1 MYIVGMMQPN
11 FKDSRAIIYAPM
23 AGISDS
29 PARRIA
35 RKFGADFT
43 FSELI
48 SAEGFIRGGRQS
60 INLAKFDYTERPI
73 GLQIFG
79 SNPES
84 MSLAARILAQQNPT
98 FIDINFGCPA
108 RKVVDKNG
116 GSSVLKNLELLKEI
130 VDKVISA
137 VKIPVTVKMR
147 AGWDDDSIVHLKAGE
162 IIESCG
168 ASAIAL
174 HPRTRAQGFSGK
186 ADWSL
191 IRELKNA
198 VKIPVI
204 GNGDIAGPED
214 ALRMFNET
222 GCDAV
227 MIGRA
232 SIGNPWIFNQI
243 KFYLKNGELLPAP
256 SPRERIEMAFEHL
269 EMLID
274 EIGIM
279 PAIYKMRTHFCWYM
293 KGLPQ
298 ISSVRAK
305 LVRLNEAN
313 EIRSLLL
320 EYLDKLETIASS
332 EDQEL
337 VAG

>member
-1 MYIVGMMQPN
+1 MYIVGMIRPN
-11 FKDSRAIIYAPM
+11 FKHSRAIIYAPM

-35 RKFGADFT
+35 KKFGADIT
-43 FSELI
+43 VSELI

-60 INLAKFDYTERPI
+60 INLARFDYTEKPL

-79 SNPES
+79 ANPDS
-84 MSLAARILAQQNPT
+84 MSMAARILAQQNPD

-116 GSSVLKNLELLKEI
+116 GCSVLKNMDLLKEI
-130 VDKVISA
+130 VDKVVSA
-137 VKIPVTVKMR
+137 VKIPVTAKLR
-147 AGWDDDSIVHLKAGE
+147 SGWDDNSIVCLKAGE

-168 ASAIAL
+168 AAAITL
-174 HPRTRAQGFSGK
+174 HPRTRMQGFSGK

-191 IRELKNA
+191 IRELKKA

-204 GNGDIAGPED
+204 GNGDIASPED
-214 ALRMFNET
+214 AKRMFDET

-232 SIGNPWIFNQI
+232 AIGNPWIF
-243 KFYLKNGELLPAP
+243 KRTKYFLEHGEPLPEP

-269 EMLID
+269 DLLID
-274 EIGIM
+274 EIGLM

-298 ISSVRAK
+298 VSAVRAK
-305 LVRLNEAN
+305 LVRLNEASD
-313 EIRSLLL
+313 IRKLLF
-320 EYLDKLETIASS
+320 EYLDSLETLSNS
-332 EDQEL
+332 EDPEL